1 MRVAIIG
8 YGAIG
13 SVVHRTLTPSGH
25 EVSGVLLRKNS
36 ASRNKPELAGI
47 SIVEELDALL
57 ALPSDVVVECA
68 GHEALRRYGV
78 DILERKRI
86 LVISSIGAL
95 ADRELESRLDSAT
108 GRGGRLVLPSGAL
121 AGLDALAAARQAG
134 LEEVRYTSR
143 KSPAAWRGTRA
154 ESLID
159 LTKVSSPQAFFE
171 GTAREAALAFPQ
183 NANVA
188 AAVAL
193 AGLGFD
199 QTSVRL
205 MVDPHTASNQHLIDA
220 RGTFGEISTW
230 VLART
235 SADNPK
241 TSLLVPYSIARSILN
256 VSSAVVI

>member
-13 SVVHRTLTPSGH
+13 GVVHRTLVASGH
-25 EVSGVLLRKNS
+25 EVSGIFLRKES
-36 ASRNKPELAGI
+36 ASRGKPGLVGVT
-47 SIVEELDALL
+47 IVEELDAFL

-68 GHEALRRYGV
+68 GHEALRRHGV
-78 DILERKRI
+78 AILEKRRI
-86 LVISSIGAL
+86 LVISSIGAM
-95 ADRELESRLDSAT
+95 ADRELESRLESAA

-121 AGLDALAAARQAG
+121 AGLDALAAASQAG

-143 KSPAAWRGTRA
+143 KAPAAWKGTRA

-159 LTKVSSPQAFFE
+159 LAKVSSPQPFFE

-199 QTSVRL
+199 RTSVRL
-205 MVDPHTASNQHLIDA
+205 MVDPQAAGNQHLIEA
-220 RGTFGEISTW
+220 RGAFGEISAR
-230 VLART
+230 VLAHT
-235 SADNPK
+235 SAENPK
-241 TSLLVPYSIARSILN
+241 TSMLVPHSIMRSILN
-256 VSSAVVI
+256 ISSSVVI